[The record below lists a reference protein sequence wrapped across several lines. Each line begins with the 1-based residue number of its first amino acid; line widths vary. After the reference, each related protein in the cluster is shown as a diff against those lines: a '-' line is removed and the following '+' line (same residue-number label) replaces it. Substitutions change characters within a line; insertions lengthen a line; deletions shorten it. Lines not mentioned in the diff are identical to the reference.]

1 MDLPFF
7 FLVLTLMVIGLIML
21 FSSSYAYAYYN
32 YGNSYYFIIRQAGFA
47 VAGIFIMV
55 AISYFDYHH
64 LHKLAIPILLVTYML
79 LVLVLFM
86 PERNG
91 VRRWIYLGP
100 VNFQPSEI
108 AKFALVLIFAH
119 LISINFKRMSTFR
132 YGVLPYL
139 LILGSIAVLVLLE
152 KHVSATLILVALAG
166 VMLFIGGVQL
176 RWFAIAFGVLGA
188 AVAYIV
194 LI

>member
-1 MDLPFF
+1 MATRADSKRGANVTHLPTARKSDTKEMPPKVSFGRRIRKKFRLFSVRAGMDLPFF
-7 FLVLTLMVIGLIML
+7 FLVLTLLVIGLIML

-55 AISYFDYHH
+55 VISYFDYHH

-100 VNFQPSEI
+100 VNFQP
-108 AKFALVLIFAH
+108 
-119 LISINFKRMSTFR
+119 
-132 YGVLPYL
+132 
-139 LILGSIAVLVLLE
+139 
-152 KHVSATLILVALAG
+152 
-166 VMLFIGGVQL
+166 
-176 RWFAIAFGVLGA
+176 
-188 AVAYIV
+188 
-194 LI
+194 

>member
-1 MDLPFF
+1 MATRADSKRGATVTRLPTARNSDTGRSSEGVVWKANPEKFRLFSVRAGMDLPFF

-91 VRRWIYLGP
+91 VRRWIYLGRSISSLLRS
-100 VNFQPSEI
+100 PSLLWSS
-108 AKFALVLIFAH
+108 F
-119 LISINFKRMSTFR
+119 
-132 YGVLPYL
+132 LP
-139 LILGSIAVLVLLE
+139 I
-152 KHVSATLILVALAG
+152 
-166 VMLFIGGVQL
+166 
-176 RWFAIAFGVLGA
+176 
-188 AVAYIV
+188 
-194 LI
+194 